1 MIPRA
6 AALRGDP
13 TLAPVAPLP
22 PPGPDRPDQSTSST
36 PASLQI
42 PQSEVCSFQLPKMSS
57 FRLPL
62 TAGELGFAS
71 RRVAGSGGRGPAFP
85 NVLPNW
91 SSCGDPA
98 APLPTSTTTKVSP
111 QPIRPSTLAF
121 ILSVKAKRESELKF
135 RDRS

>member
-13 TLAPVAPLP
+13 ALAPVAPLP

-62 TAGELGFAS
+62 TG
-71 RRVAGSGGRGPAFP
+71 RRAVVVPAR
-85 NVLPNW
+85 VRR
-91 SSCGDPA
+91 A
-98 APLPTSTTTKVSP
+98 
-111 QPIRPSTLAF
+111 
-121 ILSVKAKRESELKF
+121 E
-135 RDRS
+135 

>member
-13 TLAPVAPLP
+13 ALAPVAPLP

-62 TAGELGFAS
+62 T
-71 RRVAGSGGRGPAFP
+71 GSQDGT
-85 NVLPNW
+85 V
-91 SSCGDPA
+91 
-98 APLPTSTTTKVSP
+98 
-111 QPIRPSTLAF
+111 
-121 ILSVKAKRESELKF
+121 
-135 RDRS
+135 